1 MFKII
6 SDSSCDLTKEEIND
20 LDVSY
25 VPFKIT
31 IDGKEFIDD
40 YDFNLNDFLT
50 DMKNT
55 KKPITTSCPS
65 PFDYMEEIEKNKDR
79 DIYLVTISSKL
90 SGSFNA
96 AQVAAKEA
104 KEKYPDINIGL
115 IDSKSA
121 SAGQTRL
128 VLKLLEYLKENN
140 SFEETMDKI
149 TKYIDAQITMFV
161 LESMQNLIKNG
172 RIKKSAGLIANVL
185 NIRPIM
191 RSNDGEIE
199 LYEMNRGM
207 KKSLDKLMIAIGK
220 LNKNTEN
227 GVLSISH
234 VNAKER
240 AESFA
245 QKAKELYNFKDIVV
259 RQTNGLSAGY
269 ADIGGIVIAF

>member
-1 MFKII
+1 M
-6 SDSSCDLTKEEIND
+6 
-20 LDVSY
+20 
-25 VPFKIT
+25 
-31 IDGKEFIDD
+31 
-40 YDFNLNDFLT
+40 
-50 DMKNT
+50 
-55 KKPITTSCPS
+55 
-65 PFDYMEEIEKNKDR
+65 
-79 DIYLVTISSKL
+79 
-90 SGSFNA
+90 
-96 AQVAAKEA
+96 
-104 KEKYPDINIGL
+104 
-115 IDSKSA
+115 
-121 SAGQTRL
+121 
-128 VLKLLEYLKENN
+128 LEYLKENN

-149 TKYIDAQITMFV
+149 IKYIDSQITMFV

-191 RSNDGEIE
+191 MSNDGEIE

-220 LNKNTEN
+220 LNKNKEN

>member
-50 DMKNT
+50 DMENT
-55 KKPITTSCPS
+55 KNPITTSCPS

-96 AQVAAKEA
+96 AQVAAKGA

-121 SAGQTRL
+121 SAGQTRV

-149 TKYIDAQITMFV
+149 TKYIDSQVTMFV

-207 KKSLDKLMIAIGK
+207 KKSLDKLMLAIGK

-269 ADIGGIVIAF
+269 ADVGGIVIAF